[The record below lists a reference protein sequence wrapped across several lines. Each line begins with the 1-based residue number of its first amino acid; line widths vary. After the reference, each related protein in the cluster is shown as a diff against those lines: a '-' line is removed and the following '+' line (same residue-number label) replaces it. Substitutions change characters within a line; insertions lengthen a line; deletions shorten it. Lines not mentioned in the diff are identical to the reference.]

1 MSQVKQQLFKS
12 LMNEKGTPSHLEQEM
27 YEEIVKL
34 KKQVNAIKIILEECK

>member
-1 MSQVKQQLFKS
+1 MNQVKQRLFES
-12 LMNEKGTPSHLEQEM
+12 LTDERGTPSHLEKEM